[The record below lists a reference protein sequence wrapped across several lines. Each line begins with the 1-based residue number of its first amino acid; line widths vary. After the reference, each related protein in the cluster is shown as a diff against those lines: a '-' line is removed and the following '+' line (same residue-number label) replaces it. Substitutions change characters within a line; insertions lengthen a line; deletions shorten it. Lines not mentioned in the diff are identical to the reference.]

1 MTWLEN
7 GLAIDCLMVVVG
19 CALVG
24 MRDSAAKANVL
35 HAKTLNA
42 NRTDLSSP
50 AI

>member
-1 MTWLEN
+1 
-7 GLAIDCLMVVVG
+7 MVVVG

-24 MRDSAAKANVL
+24 MRDSAEKANAP

-42 NRTDLSSP
+42 NRADLFSP